1 VLRVIC
7 VTFCRYGQNFY
18 VCYTT
23 EIKEQELAK
32 YATAVA
38 ASPDGVAVGEDGAPV
53 EEEEKDEVPRELLP
67 PRPWVSQGSEQEIDS
82 LVVQQRRPPIV
93 IRISRPRESYGRPYR

>member
-1 VLRVIC
+1 M
-7 VTFCRYGQNFY
+7 
-18 VCYTT
+18 CYTT

-67 PRPWVSQGSEQEIDS
+67 FA
-82 LVVQQRRPPIV
+82 
-93 IRISRPRESYGRPYR
+93 SRARGRAMGGRTA